1 MYIIF
6 RAIIVLL
13 IHIRHFKLAYQHICL
28 LLKLGLSQKI
38 LLIYL
43 ACNNLDLPCP
53 KYKDSFAKSAVRA
66 QSRPRSNRTK
76 FRCGYKSYAH
86 TPLDQGGAE
95 GTWKRWQRGS
105 LFHWHKYGCK
115 KTFGQPM

>member
-1 MYIIF
+1 M
-6 RAIIVLL
+6 L

-66 QSRPRSNRTK
+66 
-76 FRCGYKSYAH
+76 
-86 TPLDQGGAE
+86 
-95 GTWKRWQRGS
+95 
-105 LFHWHKYGCK
+105 
-115 KTFGQPM
+115 

>member
-66 QSRPRSNRTK
+66 QSRPRSNKTK

-86 TPLDQGGAE
+86 TALDEGGVE
-95 GTWKRWQRGS
+95 GIWKRWQGAVS
-105 LFHWHKYGCK
+105 FMGINMDVNKLL
-115 KTFGQPM
+115 GQPM